1 MSAYKG
7 ILPCLTTLDIGGAD
21 ELTETGLRR
30 ILEHTGPAFNELIY
44 QSNGIPNFSASFIQ
58 DIQQQYPN
66 VRISSE
72 Q

>member
-21 ELTETGLRR
+21 ELTEAGLRR

-44 QSNGIPNFSASFIQ
+44 QPNGIPNFSASFIQ

-66 VRISSE
+66 VRILS
-72 Q
+72 